1 MKLAVDQ
8 INNWIFV
15 TGVIRSGTTFAGK
28 VLSLPMEVD
37 NIHEPYREQRA
48 ISARPDLVPYVRPSI
63 DTEEMQKYHEFTK
76 RIFSYDLTM
85 RGYYPEKDPWLRK
98 VTKRLVGSR
107 GPFYLRLAKIN
118 VFHKAA
124 VIKDPVSLLLT
135 EYLYLHFGVKPVIVI
150 KHPVSLIASLKRVNW
165 WPHPRELAHEQLIKD
180 YFSDEADFMD
190 RSWST
195 HMLASAAYWRA
206 VHKVL
211 LAQADNYPKW
221 QVVTHEQLCQNPV
234 STFQHLYEVL
244 GLPWSESVKRRILK
258 LTQGSHSTEA
268 RKGVVQDFQRNSAN
282 LFEMRRDSLSLEER
296 RAIFEVVEDVALKIY
311 PKESFAID

>member
-28 VLSLPMEVD
+28 VLSLPIEVD

-180 YFSDEADFMD
+180 YFCDEADFMD

-195 HMLASAAYWRA
+195 PMLASAAYWRA

>member
-85 RGYYPEKDPWLRK
+85 RGYYPKKDPWLRK

-195 HMLASAAYWRA
+195 PMLASAAYWRA

-296 RAIFEVVEDVALKIY
+296 RAIFEVVEDLALKIY